1 MSRDELR
8 EALLG
13 VLGDPQ
19 RVSAGPSILDQ
30 HAADLTLHA
39 PRRPDVV
46 VYARSTR
53 EVAAVLALANER
65 GVAVTPF
72 GLGTSLE
79 GHVIPLAG
87 GISLDMSQM
96 AAVIEVRPRDLT
108 IVVQPGATR
117 SAVNAR
123 AGEHGLCFPVDPG
136 ADATVGG
143 MAATNASGTTTVR
156 YGSMRR
162 QVLGL
167 EAVLA
172 DGRVIRT
179 GGRSLKT
186 AAGYDLTDLLI
197 GSEGTLAV
205 ITELTIRLHGIPE
218 HTLAARAVFADVD
231 AACRT
236 ATALIAWGVPVVR
249 VELLDAHTIAAVN
262 AFKGSDFVEAP
273 SLFLE
278 LAGSKA
284 SVQADVEV
292 AREIADEHGGA
303 SFEFDSDNTARA
315 RLWEA
320 RHDAAFAVMALAPG
334 KKPKSTDVC
343 VPLSE
348 LPDAIA
354 FARAELA
361 RQAIV
366 AGVAGHVGDGNYH
379 VAMMVDPDDPE
390 EVARVAGFER
400 SIVDDALARG
410 GTCSG
415 EHGIGLGKIGHLQRE
430 HGDLVPLM
438 QTIKSGLDP
447 NWILN
452 PGKVMSVPAQENHS
466 T

>member
-1 MSRDELR
+1 MSATVEHPRADLRKALVAAIGDE
-8 EALLG
+8 
-13 VLGDPQ
+13 Q
-19 RVSAGPSILDQ
+19 RVSAGPSVLDQ
-30 HAADLTLHA
+30 HGADLTLHA
-39 PRRPDVV
+39 PHRPDVV
-46 VYARSTR
+46 VFARSVE
-53 EVAAVLALANER
+53 EVSAVLALANER
-65 GVAVTPF
+65 RTPVTPF

-79 GHVIPLAG
+79 GHVIPTAG
-87 GISLDMSQM
+87 GISLDLSRMTKVL
-96 AAVIEVRPRDLT
+96 AVRPRDLSIT
-108 IVVQPGATR
+108 VQPGVTR
-117 SAVNAR
+117 SAVNAA

-167 EAVLA
+167 QAVLA
-172 DGRVIRT
+172 DGRVVRA

-186 AAGYDLTDLLI
+186 SAGYDITDLLV
-197 GSEGTLAV
+197 GSEGTLGV

-249 VELLDAHTIAAVN
+249 LELLDAHTVAAVN

-273 SLFLE
+273 SLFIE
-278 LAGSKA
+278 LAGSRA
-284 SVQADVEV
+284 SVEADVQV
-292 AREIADEHGGA
+292 ARELADEHGGA
-303 SFEFDSDNTARA
+303 SFQFDSDNTARA

-334 KKPKSTDVC
+334 RKPKSTDVC

-354 FARAELA
+354 FARAQLEA
-361 RQAIV
+361 HGIE
-366 AGVAGHVGDGNYH
+366 AGVAGHIGDGNYH
-379 VAMMVDPDDPE
+379 VAMMVDPADLE
-390 EVARVAGFER
+390 EIARVSAFER
-400 SIVDDALARG
+400 AIVDDALVRG

-430 HGDLVPLM
+430 HGDLVPVM
-438 QTIKSGLDP
+438 QAIKASLDP

-452 PGKVMSVPAQENHS
+452 PGKVIPAL
-466 T
+466 

>member
-1 MSRDELR
+1 MSATAAGTDSADLNERL
-8 EALLG
+8 AAAI
-13 VLGDPQ
+13 GDPQ
-19 RVSAGPSILDQ
+19 RVNAGPSVLD
-30 HAADLTLHA
+30 HHGADLTLHPA
-39 PRRPDVV
+39 RRPDVV
-46 VYARSTR
+46 VYAHSTD

-65 GVAVTPF
+65 RVPVTPF

-79 GHVIPLAG
+79 GHVIPTAG
-87 GISLDMSQM
+87 GISLDLSQM
-96 AAVIEVRPRDLT
+96 AKVLAVRPRDLSIT
-108 IVVQPGATR
+108 VQPGVTR
-117 SAVNAR
+117 TAVNAA

-172 DGRVIRT
+172 DGRVVRA

-186 AAGYDLTDLLI
+186 SAGYDITDLLI

-218 HTLAARAVFADVD
+218 HTLAARVVFADVD
-231 AACRT
+231 SACRT

-249 VELLDAHTIAAVN
+249 LELLDAHTIAAVN

-273 SLFLE
+273 SLFIE
-278 LAGSKA
+278 LAGSEA

-292 AREIADEHGGA
+292 ARELADEHGGA
-303 SFEFDSDNTARA
+303 SFEFETDHTARA

-320 RHDAAFAVMALAPG
+320 RHDAAFAVMATAPG

-354 FARAELA
+354 FAREQLDAHGL
-361 RQAIV
+361 I
-366 AGVAGHVGDGNYH
+366 AGIAGHVGDGNYH
-379 VAMMVDPDDPE
+379 VPMMVDPNDPDD
-390 EVARVAGFER
+390 VARVSSFER
-400 SIVDDALARG
+400 AIVDDAIARG

-438 QTIKSGLDP
+438 QAIKASFDP

-452 PGKVMSVPAQENHS
+452 PGKVIPAR
-466 T
+466 